1 MGWDCK
7 DAVGETLEVGDE
19 VVYFRDK
26 SRYNTGEG
34 FDLGF
39 VGTIQKLEGTDYYG
53 EGTVLLVY
61 DNGSSNVWMCHE
73 DLMKI

>member
-1 MGWDCK
+1 MGWDKK
-7 DAVGETLEVGDE
+7 DAVGEPLELGDE

-26 SRYNTGEG
+26 SRYNVDEG

-39 VGTIQKLEGTDYYG
+39 TGTIVSLEGTDYWG
-53 EGTVLLVY
+53 RGTVLVGY
-61 DNGSSNVWMCHE
+61 DNGASHVWMCHE